1 MNDNLRQE
9 ENIANILNRAVKLFR
24 QTGLDELAIKSE
36 KILRNYIN
44 AMSLR

>member
-1 MNDNLRQE
+1 MNDNLRHE
-9 ENIANILNRAVKLFR
+9 ENVANILDRAVKLFR